1 MRVSTKW
8 KNTFDELCY
17 MAVRA
22 NFLTLQI
29 PLEWSISAMMG
40 ENYWFRVQQI
50 SINVDCV
57 EIQINLP
64 KLNATTQKRNTFYYN
79 LF

>member
-1 MRVSTKW
+1 MESA
-8 KNTFDELCY
+8 FDELCY

-57 EIQINLP
+57 E
-64 KLNATTQKRNTFYYN
+64 RNETHSIITYFEN
-79 LF
+79 SLQ